1 MNTYFSN
8 KGYRTLTNA
17 SLLNAIGNSLYN
29 IVFIVYASTLPF
41 NTLAVSL
48 ASVAIFIP
56 SFFQPFVGHLAGA
69 TKNKLKW
76 NILSRFIQFL
86 LFILLAWLILLEPNF
101 LLFMILLLI
110 NVVADCFGF
119 FSSALQLPFI
129 KLLVEKDSLME
140 AMGFQTALQTLIQ
153 LIFQGAGAFFI
164 VQLNYNFSLFAI
176 INAITFLVAGG
187 IILSHYNLLNQFDL
201 TLAENK
207 INSQNNFR
215 RDFKE
220 TLHLFLQNRF
230 LKMIIIFA
238 VLINLLGS
246 SSDGL
251 LNVSLI
257 HRNVLWFNNL
267 PNTLAIVSISSSIGI
282 LLGSLFT
289 KDFFKDVSS
298 LLIISLILLNTAL
311 LPITIILLPSKIL
324 LVALLFTLGYLLG
337 KINPRISAYIIS
349 EVPEEKLGLTSGIFS
364 ILVMA
369 GTPIGQLIFLGSAN
383 VFSDTLSW
391 ILFGTLSVIFLL
403 ISSFYGKKVVDPI
416 TVKQ

>member
-56 SFFQPFVGHLAGA
+56 SFFQPFVGHLADK

-76 NILSRFIQFL
+76 NILSRLIQFA
-86 LFILLAWLILLEPNF
+86 LFMTLAGLILLKPSF

-110 NVVADCFGF
+110 NVVGDCFGF
-119 FSSALQLPFI
+119 FSSAVQLPFI
-129 KLLVEKDSLME
+129 KHLVPEENLRD
-140 AMGFQTALQTLIQ
+140 AMSFQTALQTLIQ

-164 VQLNYNFSLFAI
+164 VQLNYNFSLFAV
-176 INAITFLVAGG
+176 INAITFLIAAL
-187 IILSHYNLLNQFDL
+187 IILSHYHYLNAFDFEL
-201 TLAENK
+201 SKREVATKNTFK
-207 INSQNNFR
+207 H
-215 RDFKE
+215 DFKE
-220 TLHLFLQNRF
+220 TLHLFLQNPF
-230 LKMIIIFA
+230 LKMIIFFA
-238 VLINLLGS
+238 ILINLLGS

-251 LNVSLI
+251 LNVSLL
-257 HRNVLWFNNL
+257 HRQLLWFNNL
-267 PNTLAIVSISSSIGI
+267 PNTLALVGISSSVGM
-282 LLGSLFT
+282 LLGSLLS
-289 KDFFKDVSS
+289 KDFFQKVSS
-298 LLIISLILLNTAL
+298 LMIISLILLNTTL
-311 LPITIILLPSKIL
+311 LPVTILLIESKML
-324 LVALLFTLGYLLG
+324 LIILLFTLGYLLG

-369 GTPIGQLIFLGSAN
+369 GTPVGQLIFLGSAN
-383 VFSDTLSW
+383 AFSDTLSW
-391 ILFGTLSVIFLL
+391 VIFGSLSL
-403 ISSFYGKKVVDPI
+403 IFLFIAIFYGKKVEDPI
-416 TVKQ
+416 AAK

>member
-1 MNTYFSN
+1 
-8 KGYRTLTNA
+8 
-17 SLLNAIGNSLYN
+17 
-29 IVFIVYASTLPF
+29 
-41 NTLAVSL
+41 
-48 ASVAIFIP
+48 
-56 SFFQPFVGHLAGA
+56 
-69 TKNKLKW
+69 
-76 NILSRFIQFL
+76 
-86 LFILLAWLILLEPNF
+86 
-101 LLFMILLLI
+101 
-110 NVVADCFGF
+110 
-119 FSSALQLPFI
+119 
-129 KLLVEKDSLME
+129 
-140 AMGFQTALQTLIQ
+140 
-153 LIFQGAGAFFI
+153 
-164 VQLNYNFSLFAI
+164 
-176 INAITFLVAGG
+176 
-187 IILSHYNLLNQFDL
+187 
-201 TLAENK
+201 
-207 INSQNNFR
+207 
-215 RDFKE
+215 
-220 TLHLFLQNRF
+220 
-230 LKMIIIFA
+230 MIIIFA

-257 HRNVLWFNNL
+257 HRNILWFNNL

-324 LVALLFTLGYLLG
+324 LVTLLFTLGYLLG

>member
-56 SFFQPFVGHLAGA
+56 SFFQPFVGHLADA

-164 VQLNYNFSLFAI
+164 VQLNYN
-176 INAITFLVAGG
+176 ITFLVAGG

-220 TLHLFLQNRF
+220 TLHLFLQNPF

-257 HRNVLWFNNL
+257 HRNILWFNNL

-324 LVALLFTLGYLLG
+324 LVTLLFTLGYLLG

>member
-56 SFFQPFVGHLAGA
+56 SFFQPFVGHLADA

>member
-56 SFFQPFVGHLAGA
+56 SFFQPFVGHLADA

-86 LFILLAWLILLEPNF
+86 LFILLAWLILLKPNF

-220 TLHLFLQNRF
+220 TLHLFLQNPF

-257 HRNVLWFNNL
+257 HRDVLWFNNL

-282 LLGSLFT
+282 LLGSLFA

-324 LVALLFTLGYLLG
+324 LVTLLFTLGYLLG

-416 TVKQ
+416 TIKQ